1 MYAQSLMPRPVPQ
14 TEARSPD
21 ELRQHYEVE
30 KELAGRLR
38 DASSDERRS
47 LYTALYNEL
56 LTRVPRHP
64 QLSMKVDPEAT
75 AAVVHA
81 QLQMLGPYA
90 KPGSTFLEIGAG
102 DCAVSIAMAALVAHV
117 YALEVS
123 EEVVRDVTLPAN
135 GTVLI
140 SDGVDIPVDD
150 RSVDLAYSN
159 QVMEHLHPDDAQ
171 AQLENICT
179 ALKPG
184 GTYVC
189 ITPNRLTGPHDI
201 SAYFDD
207 TPTGFH
213 LREYSISSLT
223 KTFRRAGFDSVRVL
237 VGARDRFK
245 EVPAPPVVALE
256 AGLGRL
262 SPELRRTL
270 VRRLKLNAL
279 LGIRVVARVR

>member
-1 MYAQSLMPRPVPQ
+1 LYPPNAMPRPVPS
-14 TEARSPD
+14 TEGRTED

-30 KELAGRLR
+30 KELADRLR
-38 DASSDERRS
+38 HATATERRT

-64 QLSMKVDPEAT
+64 QLTMKTDPAAT
-75 AAVVHA
+75 AALVHA
-81 QLQMLGPYA
+81 QLRILRPYVR
-90 KPGSTFLEIGAG
+90 PDSTFLEIGAG
-102 DCAVSIAMAALVAHV
+102 DCALSIAMAPGVRRV
-117 YALEVS
+117 YALEVG
-123 EEVVRDVTLPAN
+123 EEVVRDVAMPEN

-140 SDGVDIPVDD
+140 SDGVDIPLDD
-150 RSVDLAYSN
+150 HTVDLTYSN

-171 AQLENICT
+171 EQLENIRK

-207 TPTGFH
+207 VPSGFH
-213 LREYSISSLT
+213 LREYSVGGLT
-223 KTFRRAGFDSVRVL
+223 KMFRLAGFESVRVL
-237 VGARDRFK
+237 VGARDRFAA
-245 EVPAPPVVALE
+245 VPAWPVTALE

-262 SPELRRTL
+262 GTEP
-270 VRRLKLNAL
+270 RLKLILRLRLNAF
-279 LGIRVVARVR
+279 LGIRVVARTR

>member
-1 MYAQSLMPRPVPQ
+1 MPRPVPQ
-14 TEARSPD
+14 SEGRSPD

-30 KELAGRLR
+30 KELADRLR
-38 DASSDERRS
+38 SASADERRT

-64 QLSMKVDPEAT
+64 QLSMKVDPAAT
-75 AAVVHA
+75 ATVVNA
-81 QLQMLGPYA
+81 QLQMLAPYA

-102 DCAVSIAMAALVAHV
+102 DCALSIAMAARVAHV

-123 EEVVRDVTLPAN
+123 EEVVRDVSLPEN

-140 SDGVDIPVDD
+140 SDGVDIPVGDHT
-150 RSVDLAYSN
+150 VDLAYSN

-171 AQLENICT
+171 AQLENIRA

-184 GTYVC
+184 GAYVC
-189 ITPNRLTGPHDI
+189 ITPSRLTGPHDI

-207 TPTGFH
+207 VPTGFH
-213 LREYSISSLT
+213 LREYSVSSLT
-223 KTFRRAGFDSVRVL
+223 QAFRRAGFDSVRVL
-237 VGARDRFK
+237 VGARDRFAA
-245 EVPAPPVVALE
+245 VPAWPVVALE

-262 SPELRRTL
+262 SPHLRRKLVQTL
-270 VRRLKLNAL
+270 RLNAL
-279 LGIRVVARVR
+279 LGIRVVARAR